1 MVHCYGNSIKL
12 IQSLVL
18 GSIVL
23 LTEVALELGKDR
35 DRKSF
40 EAHDRK
46 SPDSFEETVDRN
58 IDVKG
63 VSGRNSERKE
73 ESCREI
79 YHLREYIYCNEQNV
93 AGNMHVK
100 GAFSEISDGDV
111 KKVVGN

>member
-23 LTEVALELGKDR
+23 LTEVPLELGKDR

-63 VSGRNSERKE
+63 VLVGTQKEKRRAVEKSIISENIYIVMNRMLQEICMLKE
-73 ESCREI
+73 LSVRSQME
-79 YHLREYIYCNEQNV
+79 
-93 AGNMHVK
+93 M
-100 GAFSEISDGDV
+100 
-111 KKVVGN
+111 